1 MVKVIKS
8 LRMCKSLVKE
18 VQVQADKEKRS
29 FSAMVCIL
37 VERQLKQES
46 SK

>member
-8 LRMCKSLVKE
+8 MRMCKNLVKE
-18 VQVQADKEKRS
+18 VQAQADKEKRS
-29 FSAMVCIL
+29 FSAMACIL
-37 VERQLKQES
+37 LERQLQKES